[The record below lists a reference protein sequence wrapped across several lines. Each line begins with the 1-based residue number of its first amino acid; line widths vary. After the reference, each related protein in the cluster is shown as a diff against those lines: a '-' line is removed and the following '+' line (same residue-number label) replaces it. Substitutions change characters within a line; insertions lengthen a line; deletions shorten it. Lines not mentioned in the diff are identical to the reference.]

1 MWKKFFIKVY
11 LSPCYCAS
19 GCVCVRL
26 FYANRRIKY
35 KTKFPSKESKHKLPC
50 LLSRWFGKLMVQMS
64 FWLLKSFL
72 EGLMSSIT
80 EKHSWDLILCKE
92 PHTKKVTHHESMSR
106 EVDTARNLK
115 REEETHRKYREECDS
130 SNWVAASFHRISSLV
145 CSCQRMLWPLQS
157 TAHPQT

>member
-1 MWKKFFIKVY
+1 MWKKVFHKIVPFP
-11 LSPCYCAS
+11 LLLCFL
-19 GCVCVRL
+19 VCVGRL
-26 FYANRRIKY
+26 FYVSRRRKY
-35 KTKFPSKESKHKLPC
+35 KTKFLSKESKHRMPC
-50 LLSRWFGKLMVQMS
+50 LLSRWFGRLMIQMS

-72 EGLMSSIT
+72 EGLVSSIR

-92 PHTKKVTHHESMSR
+92 PQTKKVTHHESMSR
-106 EVDTARNLK
+106 EVDTARNRK
-115 REEETHRKYREECDS
+115 KEEETHRKYREECDS